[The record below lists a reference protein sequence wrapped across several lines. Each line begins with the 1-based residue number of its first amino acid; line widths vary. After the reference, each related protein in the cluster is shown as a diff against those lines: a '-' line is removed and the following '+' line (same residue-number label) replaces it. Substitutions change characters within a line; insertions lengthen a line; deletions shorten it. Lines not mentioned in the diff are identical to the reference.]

1 MTFVILS
8 SIVNIKVQWGEAK
21 GKASHHLS
29 SSPQSGCLSHLA
41 LETLRSM
48 VGPVYSLLCTFL
60 FPLTLVP
67 SFSPLP
73 VPSLLLKHP
82 PSPFHFPK
90 FHLHF
95 PMHVTRFSLGETPPA
110 SSNLVCCLCSL
121 NNHWTLFR
129 PCFQHL
135 AFYILFVPK
144 IVTEHRLGSTHI
156 ILDAVHY
163 IHGV

>member
-1 MTFVILS
+1 MRGG
-8 SIVNIKVQWGEAK
+8 WRK
-21 GKASHHLS
+21 GKPSPVIFTSIWMSFS
-29 SSPQSGCLSHLA
+29 SGTEDPPQH
-41 LETLRSM
+41 
-48 VGPVYSLLCTFL
+48 GPVYSLLCTFL
-60 FPLTLVP
+60 FPLTPAP

-90 FHLHF
+90 FCLHF

-110 SSNLVCCLCSL
+110 SSNLVRCLCSL